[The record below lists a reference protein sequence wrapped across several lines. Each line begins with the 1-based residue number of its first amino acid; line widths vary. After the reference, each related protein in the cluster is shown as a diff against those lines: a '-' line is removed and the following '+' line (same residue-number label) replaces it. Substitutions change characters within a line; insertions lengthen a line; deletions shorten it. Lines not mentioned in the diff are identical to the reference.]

1 MTRGVVYNQE
11 AFLNKIASRFGRER
25 RMAGVSKPQWK
36 HQPQHRVY
44 QGFSKDK
51 LLEVMKEQCMKI
63 HTEYIETTA
72 ENLSVALKT
81 QVKQFSGGPVL
92 IPEDSRFELFGLSD
106 LLNNEWPQQGTEV
119 WEWDYRKG
127 EENIVKAEKA
137 NVGITFS
144 EITLAES
151 ATIVLYSSKGKGRA
165 VSLLP
170 TTFIAIVP
178 KSTIVPRMT
187 QASQIFDEQA
197 ETGKLNP
204 SCINFVT
211 GPSNSADIEM
221 NLVVGVHGPVKAA
234 YLIVTDR

>member
-1 MTRGVVYNQE
+1 MAKGEIYNQD
-11 AFLNKIASRFGRER
+11 AFLNKIASRFGRGR
-25 RMAGVSKPQWK
+25 RTTGVFKPEWSHKPQS
-36 HQPQHRVY
+36 RVY
-44 QGFSKDK
+44 HGYSIDE

-63 HTEYIETTA
+63 HTEYVETTA
-72 ENLSVALKT
+72 ENLSETLKS
-81 QVKQFSGGPVL
+81 QVDQFSGGPIM
-92 IPEDSRFELFGLSD
+92 IPEDSRFEQFGLSD
-106 LLNNEWPQQGTEV
+106 LLNHEWPEKGTEV
-119 WEWDYRKG
+119 WKWDYRRG
-127 EENIVKAEKA
+127 EENLAKAEKA

-151 ATIVLYSSKGKGRA
+151 ATVVLYSSKGYGRA

-187 QASQIFDEQA
+187 QASQIIDEQA
-197 ETGKLNP
+197 KKGKLAP